1 MIIKFATVFID
12 YLIEILPALGVGF
25 LLSGIVHEFVP
36 VQWVEK
42 HLGKKGVKPILLSTL
57 IGVFLPICCF
67 GCLPVAVSLYK
78 KGAKLGSVLAFLVAT
93 PATSI
98 TALLV
103 SYTLLG
109 LKFTV
114 FIFFAV
120 ILTGILIGIIG
131 NYLPYRPRIQKDTSC
146 PHCAK
151 EEEKCVCGK
160 KLSVRILSI
169 LRFAFVDMPKEI
181 GLELL
186 LGIVLAAF
194 VATIVPVGNLIKLYL
209 GGSFGYSFSLVFGL
223 VMYICSTASVPLVDA
238 FISQGMNVGAGMV
251 LLLVGPVTSYG
262 TILVMRKEFG
272 WRILLFY
279 LAFLSILSLIF
290 GYLFYLIS

>member
-1 MIIKFATVFID
+1 MITDFAIVFIN
-12 YLIEILPALGVGF
+12 YLIKILPALGIGF
-25 LLSGIVHEFVP
+25 LLSGIIHELVP
-36 VQWVEK
+36 VQWVVK
-42 HLGKKGVKPILLSTL
+42 HLGKRGVKPIFLSTL

-67 GCLPVAVSLYK
+67 GSLPVAVSLYK
-78 KGAKLGSVLAFLVAT
+78 KGAKLGPVLAFLVAT

-103 SYTLLG
+103 CYTLLG
-109 LKFTV
+109 LKFTL

-120 ILTGILIGIIG
+120 ILIGVLIGTVG
-131 NYLPYRPRIQKDTSC
+131 NSLPYKQGIQKEDTC

-160 KLSVRILSI
+160 KLRTRVLSI
-169 LRFAFVDMPKEI
+169 LRFAYVDMVKEI

-186 LGIVLAAF
+186 LGIVLAAL
-194 VATIVPVGNLIKLYL
+194 VATIVPIGNLIKLYL
-209 GGSFGYSFSLVFGL
+209 GGNFGYLFSLLFGL
-223 VMYICSTASVPLVDA
+223 AMYICSTASVPLVDA

-262 TILVMRKEFG
+262 TILVLRKEFG
-272 WRILLFY
+272 SRILLFY
-279 LAFLSILSLIF
+279 LGALSILSLVF

>member
-1 MIIKFATVFID
+1 MIANVAIVFID
-12 YLIEILPALGVGF
+12 YLIKILPALVVGF
-25 LLSGIVHEFVP
+25 LLSGIIHEFVS

-42 HLGKKGVKPILLSTL
+42 HLGKKDVKPILLSTL

-78 KGAKLGSVLAFLVAT
+78 KGAKLGPVLAFLVAT

-103 SYTLLG
+103 CYILLG
-109 LKFTV
+109 LKFTL

-120 ILTGILIGIIG
+120 ILIGVLIGIVG
-131 NYLPYRPRIQKDTSC
+131 NSIPYKSRIQKDIYC
-146 PHCAK
+146 RHCAK
-151 EEEKCVCGK
+151 EKEKCVCGK
-160 KLSVRILSI
+160 RISKRILSI
-169 LRFAFVDMPKEI
+169 FGFAFVDMPKEI

-186 LGIVLAAF
+186 LGIVLAAL
-194 VATIVPVGNLIKLYL
+194 VASVVPIGNLIKLYL
-209 GGSFGYSFSLVFGL
+209 GGGFGYLFSLFLGL
-223 VMYICSTASVPLVDA
+223 AMYICSTASVPLVDA

-262 TILVMRKEFG
+262 TILVLRKEFG
-272 WRILLFY
+272 SRILLFY
-279 LAFLSILSLIF
+279 LGFLSVLSLIF